1 MTMKKTT
8 WIGLAFLL
16 VVFGVVLYST
26 MSMTKFRVKVCM
38 QYNGQSNCATA
49 AGSTKDYALRQA
61 ISTAC
66 APISGGVTGTLQ
78 CERTPPGTTE
88 WK

>member
-1 MTMKKTT
+1 MKKTT
-8 WIGLAFLL
+8 WIGIGFLL
-16 VVFGVVLYST
+16 VVAGVVLYST
-26 MSMTKFRVKVCM
+26 MSMTRYRVKVCM
-38 QYNGQSNCATA
+38 QYQGQFNCATA
-49 AGSTKDYALRQA
+49 AGSTKEYALRQA

-66 APISGGVTGTLQ
+66 APIAGGVTQTLA